1 MNGQTVTDK
10 LNIAENYKTRYI
22 QLTETN
28 TFFTSPTSPEEVIN
42 IQDLKTSKRTG
53 PNSLPQKII
62 KQIKKTISLPLSELI
77 NKTLAQG
84 IFPSAF
90 KTAKVVPIFKNESI
104 ILCNNFRPIS
114 LLSNVSKIIEKLM
127 HKRLN
132 KFLEQETC
140 FYSLQFGFRLNC
152 FTNNAL
158 MSIIESIQTQLIINM
173 LQGFLLTWKK
183 FLIQLNMIY
192 SLKNWVIVLEG
203 LQKTGSYLTWRG
215 GDSL

>member
-1 MNGQTVTDK
+1 M
-10 LNIAENYKTRYI
+10 
-22 QLTETN
+22 
-28 TFFTSPTSPEEVIN
+28 
-42 IQDLKTSKRTG
+42 
-53 PNSLPQKII
+53 PQKII

-90 KTAKVVPIFKNESI
+90 KTAKVVPIFKNESR
-104 ILCNNFRPIS
+104 ILCNNYRPIS

-140 FYSLQFGFRLNC
+140 FYSLQFGFCLNC

-158 MSIIESIQTQLIINM
+158 MSVIESIQTQLIINM

>member
-1 MNGQTVTDK
+1 M
-10 LNIAENYKTRYI
+10 
-22 QLTETN
+22 
-28 TFFTSPTSPEEVIN
+28 
-42 IQDLKTSKRTG
+42 
-53 PNSLPQKII
+53 PQKII

-90 KTAKVVPIFKNESI
+90 KTAKVVPIFKNESR
-104 ILCNNFRPIS
+104 ILCNNYRPIS

-158 MSIIESIQTQLIINM
+158 MSVIESIQTQLIINM

>member
-1 MNGQTVTDK
+1 M
-10 LNIAENYKTRYI
+10 
-22 QLTETN
+22 
-28 TFFTSPTSPEEVIN
+28 
-42 IQDLKTSKRTG
+42 
-53 PNSLPQKII
+53 PQKII

-84 IFPSAF
+84 IFPSSF
-90 KTAKVVPIFKNESI
+90 KTAKVVPIFKNESR
-104 ILCNNFRPIS
+104 ILCNNYRPIS

-158 MSIIESIQTQLIINM
+158 MSVIESIQTQLIINM

>member
-1 MNGQTVTDK
+1 M
-10 LNIAENYKTRYI
+10 
-22 QLTETN
+22 
-28 TFFTSPTSPEEVIN
+28 
-42 IQDLKTSKRTG
+42 
-53 PNSLPQKII
+53 PQKII

-114 LLSNVSKIIEKLM
+114 LLSNVSKVIEKLM